1 MDHGNHHGDCHDEDD
16 TKTHDRGEEHRE
28 RFGLLPLQNEPCGM
42 RENECPAEESGEA
55 EEQQEYAGTCRR
67 ILLREERQAEEYVEE
82 ENVERNTSR
91 LQEAAEEG
99 SEHGN
104 YHTSPTSLIFVRE
117 RRSPAFSTG
126 DNLSPFRFL
135 RPEVVL

>member
-1 MDHGNHHGDCHDEDD
+1 
-16 TKTHDRGEEHRE
+16 
-28 RFGLLPLQNEPCGM
+28 M
-42 RENECPAEESGEA
+42 RENECPAEECGEA

-99 SEHGN
+99 
-104 YHTSPTSLIFVRE
+104 RE
-117 RRSPAFSTG
+117 GSFHKGIVTA
-126 DNLSPFRFL
+126 L
-135 RPEVVL
+135 RILR